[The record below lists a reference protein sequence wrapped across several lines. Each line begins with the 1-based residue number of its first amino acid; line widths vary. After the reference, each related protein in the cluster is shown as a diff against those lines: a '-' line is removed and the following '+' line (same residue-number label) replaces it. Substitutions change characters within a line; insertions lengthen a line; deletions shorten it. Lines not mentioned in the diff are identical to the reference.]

1 MTNNEYKALLDS
13 LDRYYHYTDD
23 HKVFTREQNK
33 WNEARS
39 LAKSNQEFKQMYDNY
54 MAGN

>member
-1 MTNNEYKALLDS
+1 MNNNEYKALLDS